1 MSEMMEVARAVDAAK
16 TAEYT
21 GALDD
26 KDSPLVEELCRKL
39 LQEAGADP
47 DEWVQAGIPESRG
60 TPQGSYFTVRPGAAV
75 PLWRTFIATA
85 RTFLRAA
92 EQVRLAAEQKAVG
105 EQVVAVIPLEPEAAQ
120 AEAAE

>member
-1 MSEMMEVARAVDAAK
+1 MSELLEVARAVDAANV
-16 TAEYT
+16 AAFT

-26 KDSPLVEELCRKL
+26 KDSPLVEALCRKL
-39 LQEAGADP
+39 LIDAGADP
-47 DEWVQAGIPESRG
+47 DELVQAGIPETRG

-92 EQVRLAAEQKAVG
+92 EQVRADAEQKALG
-105 EQVVAVIPLEPEAAQ
+105 AQ
-120 AEAAE
+120 ALPSAEAAE